1 METPSIKK
9 EFEQCHL
16 EMDLRKL
23 QSGDYV
29 SSSTDECYRSF
40 LAGRVSGISYCSD
53 RDKARIAGLTKDA
66 EPIYTDRI
74 MCGVSRNEWHDK
86 AWELY
91 QTKAFDDCMLPKN
104 VSIHTLRT
112 IFNALYDSFSKDEL
126 THQPAPKAI
135 AAEDVTDEM
144 ARSLYDDLSLP
155 DWPNA
160 KSIFAAA
167 VNAYINGV
175 KP

>member
-1 METPSIKK
+1 MTIDNELEEAAYEMETSLFDEDSHP
-9 EFEQCHL
+9 
-16 EMDLRKL
+16 DLLREAANHIRT
-23 QSGDYV
+23 Q
-29 SSSTDECYRSF
+29 E
-40 LAGRVSGISYCSD
+40 
-53 RDKARIAGLTKDA
+53 ARIAALSKDA
-66 EPIYTDRI
+66 ERLKFFNQVWRWKALKDGEIIYQYGEHVPSLFQKT
-74 MCGVSRNEWHDK
+74 
-86 AWELY
+86 AEL
-91 QTKAFDDCMLPKN
+91 LP
-104 VSIHTLRT
+104 
-112 IFNALYDSFSKDEL
+112 